1 MKRMA
6 AAVAVALVF
15 GGVGCSRKQPEP
27 VGLPEPGNEAPKR
40 IAVVLKASESEFWQI
55 VKHGCETAGAQLG
68 ADVNV
73 QAPTSESQIER
84 QISIMENAISS
95 KPDAIV
101 LAPSQSSPLVP
112 AVEEAMDKGIP
123 VIIIDSKAD
132 TENVSSFLAS
142 DNLKIGR
149 VAADELAKAMTA
161 KFGKAEGKVA
171 AITFFSGAGSL
182 EKRKSGFLGRLK
194 EKYPGI
200 KVVDFRDAMGK
211 TGETISFVENFL
223 TSHKD
228 LKGIFAN
235 NQPTGEE
242 TVRALDQAQRKDLAV
257 VVVDAGQQ
265 EVWGL
270 ENGFVDSMIV
280 QQPWKMGFM
289 GVEYAIKAAK
299 GEDLDK
305 FIDTGIVAISPEML
319 KSGAAAEYLDP
330 VGYHKQKGVR
340 P

>member
-1 MKRMA
+1 MKQMA
-6 AAVAVALVF
+6 VAAVILMVAVL
-15 GGVGCSRKQPEP
+15 GCSRKKADETMAS
-27 VGLPEPGNEAPKR
+27 ESPGDLPKR

-55 VKHGCETAGAQLG
+55 VKHGCETAGEQLG
-68 ADVNV
+68 AEVNV

-112 AVEEAMDKGIP
+112 PVEEAMGKGIP
-123 VIIIDSKAD
+123 VIVIDSKAD
-132 TENVSSFLAS
+132 TEEVSSFLAS
-142 DNLKIGR
+142 DNLKIGQ

-161 KFGKAEGKVA
+161 KFGKPEGKVA

-223 TSHKD
+223 TTHKD

-270 ENGFVDSMIV
+270 QNGFVDSMIV

-305 FIDTGIVAISPEML
+305 FIDTGIVAISPEMM
-319 KSGAAAEYLDP
+319 KSGAAKQYLDP
-330 VGYHKQKGVR
+330 VAFHTQKGAQ